1 MEEFSAYKDY
11 AKKLIHLNLLEKYLV
26 NDIHN
31 LASAIVQHQEEVCK
45 KAVYLL
51 NADCHLIG

>member
-31 LASAIVQHQEEVCK
+31 LVATIAQHQQEVCK
-45 KAVYLL
+45 KAVYFTTDLS
-51 NADCHLIG
+51 NK